1 MDVKTVC
8 LGVLTLGNA
17 SGYEIQKTMKC
28 GCFQLFFD
36 ASYGS
41 IYPALNRLT
50 EEGLVTGVTKSRQ
63 GKPDKKVYS
72 ITPRGRLAFVQALS
86 QAPGPDKYRSDFM
99 ARMLFCELLL
109 PGELSQLVDKR
120 LAHHGAVI
128 EELERLLD
136 RPLANGDEFVVRY
149 GHAIHQ
155 AAKKFI
161 EENRHLVEMGAL
173 LAQVQGAE

>member
-8 LGVLTLGNA
+8 LGVLTLGDA
-17 SGYEIQKTMKC
+17 SGYQIQKTVKC

-50 EEGLVTGVTKSRQ
+50 EEGLVTGVTKSRD
-63 GKPDKKVYS
+63 GRPDKKVHS
-72 ITPRGRLAFVQALS
+72 ITPQGRLAFVEALS
-86 QAPGPDKYRSDFM
+86 QSPGADKYRSDFM

-109 PGELSQLVDKR
+109 PGELSELVEKR
-120 LAHHGAVI
+120 LAHHRTVI
-128 EELERLLD
+128 EDLERLLD
-136 RPLANGDEFVVRY
+136 RPLANGDEFVIRY
-149 GHAIHQ
+149 GRAIHE
-155 AAKKFI
+155 AARKFI
-161 EENRHLVEMGAL
+161 EENRHLVETGAL

>member
-8 LGVLTLGNA
+8 LGVLTLGDA
-17 SGYEIQKTMKC
+17 SGYEIQKNVKR

-41 IYPALNRLT
+41 IYPALSKLT
-50 EEGLVTGVTKSRQ
+50 AEGMVTGVTKSRP

-72 ITPRGRLAFVQALS
+72 ITPHGRLAFVEALS
-86 QAPGPDKYRSDFM
+86 QSPEADKYRSDFM

-109 PGELSQLVDKR
+109 PGELAQLVEKR
-120 LAHHGAVI
+120 LAHHGTVI
-128 EELERLLD
+128 EELERMLD
-136 RPLANGDEFVVRY
+136 RPLANGDEFVIRY
-149 GHAIHQ
+149 GRAIHQ